1 MKTTN
6 LIQLAKTK
14 KSQQSPLI
22 ALRIHQAGMTLIEIM
37 IALLIGAFLIGGILE
52 IFINSRQTYR
62 MQEGLSRLQENGR
75 FALDFLA
82 DDIRMA
88 GFIGCNNNASLTN
101 TTTPLLTPNTLNTPT
116 AFLYDFS
123 KAIEGFESTSTS
135 AWTPTINA
143 AISSPQGGSDVI
155 TIRRAADQGFTVIT
169 QASVTDGL
177 TLDSSATTTNLQT
190 VGFLNSSGTN
200 NCTIAVVNNCSSA
213 SVFQVSSITGSV
225 LSHSTGSGCTPDNL
239 TNSLAA
245 TYVGG
250 QIFPI
255 NTISYYVSTNPSN
268 NLSIYRK
275 VGSSSAQELVEGIEQ
290 MQILYGEDTDQ
301 DGAPNYYV
309 TANNVVNM
317 VNVVSIRIS
326 LLAVTVDDNLAS
338 QPLTYNYN
346 GTNVTPTDNKIR
358 RVFNTTIAVRN

>member
-1 MKTTN
+1 
-6 LIQLAKTK
+6 
-14 KSQQSPLI
+14 
-22 ALRIHQAGMTLIEIM
+22 
-37 IALLIGAFLIGGILE
+37 
-52 IFINSRQTYR
+52 
-62 MQEGLSRLQENGR
+62 
-75 FALDFLA
+75 
-82 DDIRMA
+82 MA

-101 TTTPLLTPNTLNTPT
+101 TTSPAFTPNTLNTPT
-116 AFLYDFS
+116 AFLYNFS
-123 KAIEGFESTSTS
+123 KPIEGFESTSTS
-135 AWTPTINA
+135 AWTPTIDA

-225 LSHSTGSGCTPDNL
+225 LSHSTGSGCTPDNS
-239 TNSLAA
+239 TISLPA

-250 QIFPI
+250 QVFPI
-255 NTISYYVSTNPSN
+255 NTISYYLSTNPNN

-275 VGSSSAQELVEGIEQ
+275 VGSSIAQELVEGIEQ

-301 DGAPNYYV
+301 DGTPNYYV

-317 VNVVSIRIS
+317 LNVVSIRIS
-326 LLAVTVDDNLAS
+326 LLAVTVDNNLTA
-338 QPLTYNYN
+338 QPLTYTYN
-346 GTNVTPTDNKIR
+346 GSTTTPTDNKIR

>member
-6 LIQLAKTK
+6 RIQFTKTK
-14 KSQQSPLI
+14 KLLQPPHKSISLY
-22 ALRIHQAGMTLIEIM
+22 QAGMTLIEIM
-37 IALLIGAFLIGGILE
+37 IALLIGVFLIGGILE
-52 IFINSRQTYR
+52 IFINSKQTYR

-82 DDIRMA
+82 NDIRMA

-101 TTTPLLTPNTLNTPT
+101 TISP
-116 AFLYDFS
+116 AFLYNFS
-123 KAIEGFESTSTS
+123 KPIEGFESTSTS
-135 AWTPTINA
+135 AWTPTINPI
-143 AISSPQGGSDVI
+143 ISSPQGGSDVI

-225 LSHSTGSGCTPDNL
+225 LSHSTGSGCTPDNS
-239 TNSLAA
+239 TNSLAT

-338 QPLTYNYN
+338 QPLTYTYN
-346 GTNVTPTDNKIR
+346 GSNVTPTDNKIR